1 MGCTPAVLH
10 LSPDCL
16 TLWGVMVQVVWNAW
30 LSTLGHAPMIDST
43 DFLHTLGADHAV
55 KGVSEVLSNAAA
67 SPFGAHA
74 SAAVAGV
81 SHVSSALHPLLL

>member
-1 MGCTPAVLH
+1 M
-10 LSPDCL
+10 
-16 TLWGVMVQVVWNAW
+16 QVVWNAW
-30 LSTLGHAPMIDST
+30 LSTLGHAPMLDST

-55 KGVSEVLSNAAA
+55 KGVSEAMSSAAA

-81 SHVSSALHPLLL
+81 SQVSSALHPILLRPLYLSWAIYTPNSLRL

>member
-1 MGCTPAVLH
+1 
-10 LSPDCL
+10 
-16 TLWGVMVQVVWNAW
+16 MVQVVWNAW

-81 SHVSSALHPLLL
+81 SQVSSALHSLLL

>member
-1 MGCTPAVLH
+1 ML
-10 LSPDCL
+10 
-16 TLWGVMVQVVWNAW
+16 QVVWNAW

-55 KGVSEVLSNAAA
+55 KGVSEVMSNAAA

-81 SHVSSALHPLLL
+81 SQVSSAPSIPPAMTPMP